1 MKVPSG
7 SDNMHKDDIS
17 NVINRVQSGDANA
30 FELILKEYDK
40 KVYMYIYNMVKNK
53 DTAQDLT
60 QDTFIKVYKN
70 IHRFDK
76 SKHFITWL
84 YTIAKNTTFNYLKS
98 EKKVKLFEI
107 DENID
112 SISMINNYSIS
123 TSPEVLL
130 ERKEQTMYVNKM
142 IDELPEKYKVL
153 ILLKYVEKLSYK
165 DISERL
171 NIPVSKI
178 ESRLYTARQH
188 LMSKMKKSK
197 NEEGQVNSLWN
208 VKKLKNG
215 LTAIQMRK

>member
-7 SDNMHKDDIS
+7 SDNMNKDDIS
-17 NVINRVQSGDANA
+17 NVINRVQFGDANA

-70 IHRFDK
+70 IDRFDK

-98 EKKVKLFEI
+98 EKKVQLFEI

-112 SISMINNYSIS
+112 SISRISNYSIS
-123 TSPEVLL
+123 ASPEVLL
-130 ERKEQTMYVNKM
+130 ERKEQTMYVNMM
-142 IDELPEKYKVL
+142 IDELPQKYKVL

-171 NIPVSKI
+171 NVPVSKI

-197 NEEGQVNSLWN
+197 NEEGQVTSLWN